1 VPDQQDNAG
10 AGTTRR
16 LRNLAFL
23 LDSSIRL
30 PGGFRIGLD
39 GILGLIPGIGDAASA
54 GLSSYIVVKAVRLN
68 VPGIVL
74 VRMLFNIGLEL
85 AFGVIP
91 IAGDLFD
98 FAFKANERNVLLIE
112 AHLEAPARTR
122 RQTRRVA
129 LLVALV
135 LIGLLLLT
143 IVASIALLRLLWTRL
158 SM

>member
-1 VPDQQDNAG
+1 
-10 AGTTRR
+10 
-16 LRNLAFL
+16 
-23 LDSSIRL
+23 
-30 PGGFRIGLD
+30 
-39 GILGLIPGIGDAASA
+39 
-54 GLSSYIVVKAVRLN
+54 
-68 VPGIVL
+68 
-74 VRMLFNIGLEL
+74 MEL

-98 FAFKANERNVLLIE
+98 FAFKANERNVRLIE

-135 LIGLLLLT
+135 LIVLLLLT

-158 SM
+158 TM